1 MASRLAVFL
10 LLVLAAFLGGCSTLK
25 PRLQSFRIGETI
37 VPVRVQQRDHPTP
50 IMVNVHDDENTSV
63 RAGKAV
69 LRESGGQL
77 IELAHSGQRHV
88 AFQLQGE
95 TYRFDPN
102 RIFTDAGIRSTLTRQ
117 GKYSEAAQA
126 AVRQFASEFIEAY
139 ALNRQPVIIALHN
152 TDGRGLS
159 INSYQTNRPLNS
171 AAARVHESTSR
182 SPGDFFYVTDERFF
196 SWLKSHDFNVLLQ
209 DNANVPDDGS
219 MSVYFARLGIPYLN
233 IEAHNDHLQEQIE
246 MVRAAQEMLANLGLS
261 PKDR

>member
-10 LLVLAAFLGGCSTLK
+10 LFATTLILCGCTTPKSRKQFFRLGDTTL
-25 PRLQSFRIGETI
+25 T
-37 VPVRVQQRDHPTP
+37 VRVLHQGNPSPT
-50 IMVNVHDDENTSV
+50 MVNVHDDENTSV

-69 LRESGGQL
+69 LQESDGRL
-77 IELAHSGQRHV
+77 IELTHSGHRHV

-117 GKYSEAAQA
+117 GKYSEAAHS
-126 AVRQFASEFIEAY
+126 AVRQFATEFIEAY

-159 INSYQTNRPLNS
+159 INSYQTNRPLNT
-171 AAARVHESTSR
+171 AAAKVHESASR
-182 SPGDFFYVTDERFF
+182 NPGDFFYVTDERFF
-196 SWLKSHDFNVLLQ
+196 TWLQARDFNVMLQ

-233 IEAHNDHLQEQIE
+233 IEAHNDHLTEQTI
-246 MVRAAQEMLANLGLS
+246 MVRAAFEMLIELELV
-261 PKDR
+261 K